1 MLLKMTMIMFMTM
14 TAIWHNE
21 KADHIN
27 KHFYRLFVWWHWCVC
42 WSFNHFKS
50 IANPFQIHCIYWAAS
65 DGDVTLW
72 PDRVRSDAKTGR
84 LPTPYCW
91 WIIIHSFFILPV
103 DTPTFIH
110 CCHALLFFQCENLQE
125 IHWNTLRRKLWKKFE
140 AAFHF
145 SPPVLRNAKGFVSNT
160 YFLGRG
166 LASLAH
172 TFYWTFQRNAAKGH
186 LTFAR
191 NWNES
196 KRKTPIWSWK

>member
-1 MLLKMTMIMFMTM
+1 MLLKMMMIMIMMM

-50 IANPFQIHCIYWAAS
+50 ISNPLHIYWAAS

-72 PDRVRSDAKTGR
+72 QDRVRSDAKTGR

-91 WIIIHSFFILPV
+91 WIIIHSFFPV
-103 DTPTFIH
+103 DTYQHLYTVAMHCFSFKVRICKKYIETHCEGNFGRNLKPLFTF
-110 CCHALLFFQCENLQE
+110 L
-125 IHWNTLRRKLWKKFE
+125 
-140 AAFHF
+140 
-145 SPPVLRNAKGFVSNT
+145 SPVLRNAKGFVSNT

>member
-1 MLLKMTMIMFMTM
+1 MVR
-14 TAIWHNE
+14 
-21 KADHIN
+21 
-27 KHFYRLFVWWHWCVC
+27 HFYRLFVWWHWCVC

-50 IANPFQIHCIYWAAS
+50 ISNPLHIYWAAS

-72 PDRVRSDAKTGR
+72 QDRVRSDAKTGR

-91 WIIIHSFFILPV
+91 WIIIHSFFGFILPV
-103 DTPTFIH
+103 DTYQHLYTVAMHCFSFNVRICKKYIETHCEGNFGRNLKPLFTFP
-110 CCHALLFFQCENLQE
+110 
-125 IHWNTLRRKLWKKFE
+125 
-140 AAFHF
+140 
-145 SPPVLRNAKGFVSNT
+145 PPVLRNAKGFVSNT